1 MAQYDVHRNKGATAA
16 RYPYLLVLQ
25 SGLLH
30 RWNRRV
36 VVPLAPDADDEP
48 APERCPAFEVVGRTC
63 RMLTYHI
70 VNVPRSGLGEV
81 VANLDADSDRIVA
94 ALDLVFSRGFP
105 VA

>member
-1 MAQYDVHRNKGATAA
+1 MAQYDVHRNRGRSAGM
-16 RYPYLLVLQ
+16 RPYLIVVQ

-36 VVPLAPDADDEP
+36 VVPLARTDAFEP
-48 APERCPAFEVVGRTC
+48 ALDLNPWVIVAGDRCRLLAHE
-63 RMLTYHI
+63 I
-70 VNVPRSGLGEV
+70 ANVPIQTLGEL

-94 ALDLVFSRGFP
+94 ALDLVLSRGFP